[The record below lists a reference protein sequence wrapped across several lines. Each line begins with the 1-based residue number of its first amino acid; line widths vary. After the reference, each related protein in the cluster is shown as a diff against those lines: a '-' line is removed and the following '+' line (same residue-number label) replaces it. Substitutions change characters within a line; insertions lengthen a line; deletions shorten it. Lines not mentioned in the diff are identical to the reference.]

1 MINRITDFAPDGT
14 ETGVGLAIQD
24 NDGRYLF
31 FLAGTRHHCPPG
43 ELFYGGIGGHR
54 ETGEDQLGCAHR
66 EAIEEIG
73 TDIEILPSFPTWNI
87 PNKCPIRRVE
97 VSDQPHPLA
106 FYELVYPAGTPRA
119 SEVYHIVIYR
129 ARLSGPPKDMSPE
142 ELQGIIALTP
152 KQVIQSLTRRPKLAQ
167 LLAEGALLLTG
178 QKRIDPQ
185 TRLYPIGTARALVP
199 ILRAVYNDH

>member
-1 MINRITDFAPDGT
+1 
-14 ETGVGLAIQD
+14 
-24 NDGRYLF
+24 
-31 FLAGTRHHCPPG
+31 
-43 ELFYGGIGGHR
+43 
-54 ETGEDQLGCAHR
+54 
-66 EAIEEIG
+66 
-73 TDIEILPSFPTWNI
+73 
-87 PNKCPIRRVE
+87 
-97 VSDQPHPLA
+97 
-106 FYELVYPAGTPRA
+106 
-119 SEVYHIVIYR
+119 
-129 ARLSGPPKDMSPE
+129 MSPE